1 MPLDHTMSDSSRKA
15 IEVLTGIQVPK
26 AGIANLGRASEIY
39 TALDQRLAV
48 LEDLFDLSRKHAR
61 RHFDGNTADRY
72 ERSLDQFT
80 RGENNYVGS
89 ARDNSNVMSA
99 ELFKAR
105 ANVEYMHMMVIG
117 QFVQLLAEI
126 AWAIAMAKFTFGASL
141 KWIPVFKAIR
151 SLAMRR
157 ILTWLLITVPGHQII
172 SQIFASMDSIIQR
185 IQIGRGTRHHR
196 DNALTE
202 SAHKGA
208 VIEGA
213 LSAVFSAGMD
223 GLFSKHLSDL
233 FTNGLKHLNDLPDP
247 PPLIKTGPDGP
258 PPAGPPTGPPV
269 RETPDGPPPGP
280 PSGPPDGPPA
290 GPVRD
295 DPPPL
300 NRDTDTPPPG
310 GGGGPDGPPTRPK
323 DDPPAGP
330 VKDDPPTAPVKDD
343 PAPTPAPKD
352 TPGSV
357 PAPKDTPPA
366 SPSLNKD
373 LAEVFGR
380 HNDEFL
386 TPYNPASPVGAGA
399 FDNATKAAAARN
411 DFAEVFARNF
421 GDHLG
426 ESAARDLGRDYA
438 TTLARHWN
446 DPDLGRHLR
455 DTIGDRLPPHM
466 RDHLADVPV
475 NLNKPLGE
483 YFSTTGAY
491 TQQVGG
497 SIGTG
502 ALEGYLGEGLGSMAD
517 GRGWEAS
524 GYSATAGATQAGIQ
538 QGATDGILHGTE
550 LFKDRDRPDLDTST
564 VPPRTQSESP
574 TGTGPEVAGS
584 ENGRPP
590 AQSGS
595 ERWEGDPGGQGGDP
609 GGPDRGAGRGDGE
622 GRGQDG
628 RPDREG
634 PAATASSYDRD
645 DLSDIDDVP
654 DLVSDTDSD
663 SVFGDDGSEF
673 GDPGDR
679 DQPNNDTVRVHQDE
693 DVRTPY
699 PDPFKTPDTGKDAF
713 GTTEA
718 KHPGFTDTAFP
729 GLGDDLFHP
738 GMNDGPLT
746 VNFLNA
752 IVPDNPTTATP
763 PPGAEQT
770 APPGNTPDT
779 GNGTN
784 PADRSAPEPEQ
795 HTPAPVAVAPPIG
808 QAAPPPTTAPQNTTT
823 DNNQRPTPAERDNG
837 GRPSQRANDIRTPGP
852 SPQRSAFNDTPQAT
866 TESAPPAPQTTTT
879 GDPTGLDAPA
889 PSTDDQRANP
899 DTAPDPE
906 HPTSPA
912 EVPLPPSPAT
922 ESDGRQDTDTTT
934 ESGPPR
940 HTHDTDRTPSDRDG
954 EESDQRDEATP
965 RDDDRPQDSDED
977 QAEEGGVPAGEQAED
992 RSGDGEDKRDDQE
1005 HHPRD
1010 QNDDASD
1017 RKDDKDD
1024 KKDGEEGG
1032 DEKRA
1037 DDEPTPEEPSVDGED
1052 GKQQDGEKST
1062 DSAPDP
1068 DPQEHHDPP
1077 NAAKTENV
1085 PAPEVT
1091 AKSPTEDSS
1100 GEAPSR
1106 ERDADREQAP
1116 AEHGGTDATATSRD
1130 RAPETGPT
1138 PEPDPDYAGTVV
1150 ADRNTPHDIGYLLN
1164 SSLVNA
1170 SMVHAQ
1176 HLDAF
1181 VDGTLGNDDVTA
1193 PDGVRD
1199 EVRDRISAQ
1208 QDKNMSTFFTPDG
1221 YSTEVK
1227 GDDGSVWTARVK
1239 LTLPEGNF
1247 YHASSEAVPGT
1258 KTPQA
1263 KMAAEVGG
1271 SAAFEGSGGH
1281 GGNKAFNLGFTLSP
1295 LMLGA
1300 TGVGDVGP
1308 RAIFSFTSSTRQRQT
1323 AAGTTVT
1330 FESATAYEAT
1340 GTPEVYAA
1348 DLGMDFVLERT
1359 SPPPTSSPTSD
1370 TALRDGTAP
1379 STDRSPGV
1387 RDASGRERTPAPPK
1401 EEDATAAN
1409 PRVQRRTHSS
1419 NGLALILPGKVTP
1432 HKGPATITLSDPLSG
1447 GPAGKDGTS
1456 PARTPHP
1463 NVANGQPI
1471 SLGGFRERAG
1481 KNGEETQDVP
1491 SLADWVA
1498 DKVAPSGAGP
1508 GRFKRAAR
1516 HLLPAVGKERRQQLL
1531 EHVQN
1536 QTKKKFSDEVMLEVL
1551 PKSTRKAHSITLT
1564 TPDGEQRRVK
1574 IRSVPISYVAKP
1586 SSLPEGGQNRSGKSE
1601 HETSHS
1607 LQKHKITGGTG
1618 GAGVGLDVGFP
1629 GTNHGVRFDI
1639 VSGEGGQRHR
1649 STEESGTGNSG
1660 SVKRTSTDRAG
1671 SGVYE
1676 VTRNYYV
1683 HFQGDPEPHRLT
1695 GTSLEILT
1703 DADAWAIS
1711 GRTPPA
1717 PKGEGGANG
1726 QDRTTDDHDAETDAS
1741 RDRSTPETAP
1751 GPDTRTDDAGAEPTG
1766 TSAPDAQ
1773 DSRRERTGEDRT
1785 ALPREIVPKDFTW
1798 PTNDLYHGQG
1808 KDPQRTVYDQILHQV
1823 LTGIAKH
1830 RPGLVMPDITSD
1842 SKNFNR
1848 PPGEGSRS
1856 FSEVL
1861 RSQRLLSRD
1870 RRTAESNTA
1879 KIEKAISDAGFLGGL
1894 DSLRDNG
1901 ISVTLSETART
1912 GASSGKSTGTYLL
1925 HAPTITLRI
1934 RADFSDVRHSG
1945 GGKDGQESRG
1955 GEKSKDGQENR
1966 GAEENKDG
1974 QENKGAEES
1983 KVGKKELSFKY
1994 GGASSYSSG
2003 TGTQDRSTAKGT
2015 SGAYARE
2022 SGAADANGYA
2032 PRSGRASASTTLSKT
2047 TSGSRNLSTKVQS
2060 EHGVSYP
2067 EDTVD
2072 TWTATAMI
2080 SARLYEHDD
2089 IGMAKPDAKT
2099 KPVSERGIA
2108 LFDPVETLFTG
2119 ETPKTPSDAARAGQD
2134 PSGRQKDAPQDRTTA
2149 DPEPPG
2155 ERPERSDRR
2164 RDRFM
2169 RPFRTE
2175 TGDAA
2180 DEGGRPADTPSRSGA
2195 PQADQAGAG
2204 RSREPGSP
2212 EVVVITPMSSEDA
2225 ENMLRGFTT
2234 AAPGNVRQRPGG
2246 LVRATKRFANRFHTE
2261 PDGTDRGRAP
2271 TDRADADRRT
2281 TPQPNTTTRTD
2292 ATTRPTTRTGD
2303 TGEGTTA
2310 RPTVQTDGAVQDST
2324 GTTDQRTKEQRQAD
2338 TLLDTGATFEYTAT
2352 TFTTEDGQVNS
2363 LVEAYYGNFPNRAP
2377 WDTNGPGR
2385 QSDFQRFKRSL
2396 EELRLERDL
2405 KKLRSYLTRSEGNR
2419 QYMEHVL
2426 SEDNVRNNPQTYSS
2440 SGLRANTELTGD
2452 LRSGHNARITSAT
2465 RYELG
2470 AITRLEQSDAALS
2483 WEDKTSYEV
2492 STNTSTK
2499 KDLTVQGAGGGRYN
2513 PNPAEPTA
2521 GGARH
2526 SEAPNSAS
2534 DPQVHLGP
2542 ALSKSIFDWTVSDKP
2557 SQKFSETI
2565 GFSPGIDKSYKFH
2578 ASGLV
2583 KQAVEFSRNLRH
2595 GPPVPHSPRYRGW
2608 QAHLDDL
2615 TRGLLHVRD
2624 AQQSGLV
2631 EDRVVEEADGT
2642 LSRAP
2647 QPEPE
2652 RPGQARV
2659 RPGAEDSGKFMRPPS
2674 ADRALKDLADDLA
2687 ASGWELTGKSRSDI
2701 LDALTSYRGLRPN
2714 SGPPLAVRIKPVG
2727 HSVFKGNTTST
2738 TPVAFDAVVNLKLDT
2753 GNPQVDYIGGKTL
2766 FKQQQTLETGN
2777 KGQQERAGN
2786 AGAGVQEAVMP
2797 PLPHAE
2803 GGQPSSGEPGPAS
2816 RPTMMGVFGDQS
2828 GARAHNEGVAV
2839 KDSDKR
2845 TVQVS
2850 MDLPYAKMSMDS
2862 RLTIDLEIPEK
2873 QGFSTTLAWEGLEK
2887 DERRSFRG
2895 EGDAGTV
2902 KALYPA
2908 FSIDLPRAGDGV
2920 DGSTDT
2926 SGDDRP
2932 APPGDRAPLSRD
2944 TAADPRSTQDG
2955 GGADR
2960 TGAAPQTPPRST
2972 PDDTATTRTEGRSAD
2987 RTPPPPAPENPSS
3000 DTHASLEQMMRDW
3013 TSGRSPVGGRDIR
3026 DAVVMPTAIVPD
3038 GQDPRDTAHVVV
3050 ARSLGWTPP
3059 PDAVVD
3065 GRYTPEA
3072 VKEARALV
3080 ADKIGLNVRNDAI
3093 DHSLNP
3099 LSLKSLFLQALDP
3112 GGVEMIRMGR
3122 TRLAVRAL
3130 PDLRSGKIIDYNPDV
3145 RLSDSSESEQ
3155 TVTSSQS
3162 TSDSLAANLD
3172 NMPAGR
3178 VGGTDQPPRGGLFG
3192 AAGAGDSTSAGGAAS
3207 QDTKAKD
3214 PSTTTRTRTGPGYL
3228 VEFDTTWGVG
3238 AKTELRGAWY
3248 KRAAKSIGHKSAD
3261 TGRAAVDRVRRG
3273 LGREPRHT
3281 SPREKPAR
3289 WQRGEVNTKVR
3300 TWISHG
3306 DAVKLGIIAPDGV
3319 DHLKP
3324 LMDRI
3329 AETQETLAT
3338 AEKDYLDAREPLD
3351 RAAAKVV
3358 GTRNALDGARG
3369 EGAGRDG
3376 ATDGAPSGPERAE
3389 GAGRTL
3395 SEPGGQRTED
3405 ARRAREEYDKLQDAH
3420 DKSLDAFNTALREW
3434 ADALRALRRGFTDT
3448 PAVQPP
3454 LTGGTSSDEGDDKGK
3469 APERPA
3475 DGGPSTE
3482 PTGGDG
3488 GTETGQDGAPPTE
3501 ADSGRALR
3509 DRLGEAFGI
3518 TLTGTGEDSG
3528 RSFDHES
3535 EDGDALVP
3543 ESYRAQVHEED
3554 DTAPLLPPASAPKGT
3569 GGRGRDGSENLDD
3582 AGDEEEAPHVRWF
3595 DRNFPEEAAGL
3606 GREERT
3612 RLVRSH
3618 GERALAVG
3626 PPLPDG
3632 ARYELDLGG
3641 PHDTSWPGA
3650 PTERHPFRP
3659 PEADGPPGPST
3670 DPGAPRE
3677 PDPSVESPER
3687 RPQPTSSE
3695 EESAAAAL
3703 DAVFTFDGQRLP
3715 LHTGTGPDHDTDLPA
3730 DQDTLSEAST
3740 PDPDALRDMRLR
3752 LERLRSSTPA
3762 PSEGDRPSPVDT
3774 GLTGDHGRQ
3783 DPPDRTDRG
3792 SGERPAPRR
3801 PQPRERPAPS
3811 TDPDRSEWDNRLRA
3825 MHDWRANWK
3834 HRARTPEEGDRLRQE
3849 WRARWSLPAT
3859 TGPSGS
3865 GPLRHGADPFGGR
3878 AAQSPPDRAQSPGAP
3893 GSRPVPPAGP
3903 EPAGEDRRPPAPTGT
3918 DPGADGRSPDRATA
3932 QPARP
3937 EPGETPGAPFRS
3949 DSGTPGGEGFPALPQ
3964 QQTVVPPPGAAPPPV
3979 EQEPLTSAP
3988 VSDLF
3993 AFFEQE
3999 LNGSVDSGDGDS
4011 AQDDGRTPSGEGTTA
4026 EPAPVLDD
4034 GRGLEA
4040 ADPETGPGESGPVP
4054 ARRQPHDEDQDASE
4068 NEDGNERDIEEDAG
4082 DVPGDGN
4089 GPEDDGEDGSRDEDG
4104 SDGSGDRSGGDRGGD
4119 SHGDGGRS
4127 GGGGDRFDGRG
4138 GSGAGRG
4145 PEGEVGGSSG
4155 DGGRSSHGD
4164 GRGRRDTRDGRT
4176 PDQRDADTGP
4186 VAHPDPN
4193 PHDGDGGM
4201 SLYGHPDTPA

>member
-1 MPLDHTMSDSSRKA
+1 M
-15 IEVLTGIQVPK
+15 
-26 AGIANLGRASEIY
+26 
-39 TALDQRLAV
+39 
-48 LEDLFDLSRKHAR
+48 
-61 RHFDGNTADRY
+61 
-72 ERSLDQFT
+72 
-80 RGENNYVGS
+80 
-89 ARDNSNVMSA
+89 
-99 ELFKAR
+99 
-105 ANVEYMHMMVIG
+105 
-117 QFVQLLAEI
+117 
-126 AWAIAMAKFTFGASL
+126 
-141 KWIPVFKAIR
+141 
-151 SLAMRR
+151 
-157 ILTWLLITVPGHQII
+157 PGHQII

-196 DNALTE
+196 DSALTA

-208 VIEGA
+208 AIEGV

-233 FTNGLKHLNDLPDP
+233 FSKGLTDLKLLPDP

-258 PPAGPPTGPPV
+258 PPPGPPTGPPL

-280 PSGPPDGPPA
+280 PTGPPDGPPS

-300 NRDTDTPPPG
+300 NRDTDTPPPPG

-330 VKDDPPTAPVKDD
+330 VKDDPPVNPDRGPD
-343 PAPTPAPKD
+343 SPAPKD
-352 TPGSV
+352 TGPTPV
-357 PAPKDTPPA
+357 PAPKEGPPPP
-366 SPSLNKD
+366 PSLNKD

-399 FDNATKAAAARN
+399 FDNATKAAAARQ
-411 DFAEVFARNF
+411 DFADLFARNF

-426 ESAARDLGRDYA
+426 EAAARDLGRDYA

-475 NLNKPLGE
+475 NLQKPLGE

-502 ALEGYLGEGLGSMAD
+502 ALEGYLGEGLGSLAD

-538 QGATDGILHGTE
+538 QGATDGALHGLDLFSDKDRPNITNPPPTE
-550 LFKDRDRPDLDTST
+550 TDSTANRNGNPTGPEIPGPWEGGGEDPGRGGDHVPGPDRDRGGEG
-564 VPPRTQSESP
+564 PPREDNRDN
-574 TGTGPEVAGS
+574 GP
-584 ENGRPP
+584 
-590 AQSGS
+590 
-595 ERWEGDPGGQGGDP
+595 
-609 GGPDRGAGRGDGE
+609 

-628 RPDREG
+628 RPDRDG
-634 PAATASSYDRD
+634 PPATASHDTGRD
-645 DLSDIDDVP
+645 DSSDIDDVP
-654 DLVSDTDSD
+654 DLVSDTDTDSD
-663 SVFGDDGSEF
+663 SGSEFGDDGSEF
-673 GDPGDR
+673 GDAD
-679 DQPNNDTVRVHQDE
+679 DHDLNNHDTVRVHQDE
-693 DVRTPY
+693 DARTPY
-699 PDPFKTPDTGKDAF
+699 PDTGKDPFA
-713 GTTEA
+713 TTEV
-718 KHPGFTDTAFP
+718 KHPG
-729 GLGDDLFHP
+729 LGSDLFHP

-752 IVPDNPTTATP
+752 IVPDNPMTVP
-763 PPGAEQT
+763 PPGTEQT
-770 APPGNTPDT
+770 TPDT
-779 GNGTN
+779 GNATN
-784 PADRSAPEPEQ
+784 PADRSTPAPEQ
-795 HTPAPVAVAPPIG
+795 HTAPPLVAAPIG
-808 QAAPPPTTAPQNTTT
+808 QAAPPPATTPQSSAT
-823 DNNQRPTPAERDNG
+823 DNNQRSTPTERNSG
-837 GRPSQRANDIRTPGP
+837 GRPSQNTGDTRASDPSQQRSTANDT
-852 SPQRSAFNDTPQAT
+852 SQVV
-866 TESAPPAPQTTTT
+866 TEGAPPAPETETT
-879 GDPTGLDAPA
+879 GQNNPDN
-889 PSTDDQRANP
+889 STDEQRASPHTAP
-899 DTAPDPE
+899 DTAPAPE
-906 HPTSPA
+906 QQTSPA
-912 EVPLPPSPAT
+912 EVPLPPSPVT
-922 ESDGRQDTDTTT
+922 ESDGLHDTDTTT
-934 ESGPPR
+934 VSGPPQ
-940 HTHDTDRTPSDRDG
+940 DTEDTGRTPSDRDG
-954 EESDQRDEATP
+954 EQPDQRGEDAS
-965 RDDDRPQDSDED
+965 RDDDRTQDSDKERTG
-977 QAEEGGVPAGEQAED
+977 EGGDRTGEQGGD
-992 RSGDGEDKRDDQE
+992 RSGDGGDRRDDQE
-1005 HHPRD
+1005 DHFQD
-1010 QNDDASD
+1010 QNNDETDGQDD
-1017 RKDDKDD
+1017 RDD

-1032 DEKRA
+1032 DEKQA
-1037 DDEPTPEEPSVDGED
+1037 DDEPAPEESSADGQD
-1052 GKQQDGEKST
+1052 DKQQDGEKST
-1062 DSAPDP
+1062 DSAPAP
-1068 DPQEHHDPP
+1068 DPQEHRDAP
-1077 NAAKTENV
+1077 NVAKTENT
-1085 PAPEVT
+1085 PEPEGAEKT
-1091 AKSPTEDSS
+1091 PTEDS
-1100 GEAPSR
+1100 GGDDPSR
-1106 ERDADREQAP
+1106 ERDTDQEQAP
-1116 AEHGGTDATATSRD
+1116 AEHGGTDATGTSRD
-1130 RAPETGPT
+1130 RAPETEPA

-1150 ADRNTPHDIGYLLN
+1150 SDRNTPHDIGYLLN

-1193 PDGVRD
+1193 PDSVRD
-1199 EVRDRISAQ
+1199 EVRDRIAAQ

-1227 GDDGSVWTARVK
+1227 GDDGSVWTAQVK

-1247 YHASSEAVPGT
+1247 YHASSEAAPGT

-1263 KMAAEVGG
+1263 KMAAEVGN

-1281 GGNKAFNLGFTLSP
+1281 GGNKALNLGFTLSP

-1323 AAGTTVT
+1323 AASTTVT
-1330 FESATAYEAT
+1330 FESAMGYEAM

-1359 SPPPTSSPTSD
+1359 SPPTTSSPTPD
-1370 TALRDGTAP
+1370 TASKDGTVP
-1379 STDRSPGV
+1379 STDRSPEARG
-1387 RDASGRERTPAPPK
+1387 ASGRERTPAPPK
-1401 EEDATAAN
+1401 EGNATEAN

-1447 GPAGKDGTS
+1447 GPVRKDGTPS
-1456 PARTPHP
+1456 ARTPHA

-1471 SLGGFRERAG
+1471 SLGGFRERTG

-1491 SLADWVA
+1491 SLAGWVA
-1498 DKVAPSGAGP
+1498 DKVAPPDSGP

-1516 HLLPAVGKERRQQLL
+1516 HLLPPVSKERRQQLL

-1551 PKSTRKAHSITLT
+1551 PKSTRKAHAITLT
-1564 TPDGEQRRVK
+1564 TPDGEQRRVT
-1574 IRSVPISYVAKP
+1574 IRSIPISYVAKP
-1586 SSLPEGGQNRSGKSE
+1586 SSLPEGGQNRSAKSE
-1601 HETSHS
+1601 HEASSS

-1618 GAGVGLDVGFP
+1618 GGGVGLDVGFP

-1649 STEESGTGNSG
+1649 STQESGTGNSG

-1703 DADAWAIS
+1703 DADAWTIS
-1711 GRTPPA
+1711 GQTPPDPA
-1717 PKGEGGANG
+1717 GEGDADG
-1726 QDRTTDDHDAETDAS
+1726 QERTTDDHGAETDAS
-1741 RDRSTPETAP
+1741 RDRSTPETPETAP
-1751 GPDTRTDDAGAEPTG
+1751 GPNTRTDGTGADPTG
-1766 TSAPDAQ
+1766 TPAPDAQ

-1798 PTNDLYHGQG
+1798 PESDLYHGQG
-1808 KDPQRTVYDQILHQV
+1808 KAPQRTVYDQILHQV

-1830 RPGLVMPDITSD
+1830 RPGLVMPGITSD

-1856 FSEVL
+1856 FAEVL

-1870 RRTAESNTA
+1870 LRTAESNTA

-1901 ISVTLSETART
+1901 ISVTLTETART

-1934 RADFSDVRHSG
+1934 RADFSDVCHSG
-1945 GGKDGQESRG
+1945 GGKDGQNGKG
-1955 GEKSKDGQENR
+1955 GEKSKDD
-1966 GAEENKDG
+1966 KDD
-1974 QENKGAEES
+1974 QES
-1983 KVGKKELSFKY
+1983 KNGKKELSFKY

-2022 SGAADANGYA
+2022 TGAADANGYA

-2047 TSGSRNLSTKVQS
+2047 KSGSQNLSTKVQS

-2119 ETPKTPSDAARAGQD
+2119 ETPKTGSDAARAEQARTDQQQD
-2134 PSGRQKDAPQDRTTA
+2134 NPQDRTTA
-2149 DPEPPG
+2149 DPEASG

-2164 RDRFM
+2164 RDRFL
-2169 RPFRTE
+2169 RPFRTKASD
-2175 TGDAA
+2175 TA
-2180 DEGGRPADTPSRSGA
+2180 DDGGRPADTPSQGGT
-2195 PQADQAGAG
+2195 PQGDQGGTGAG

-2212 EVVVITPMSSEDA
+2212 EVVVITPMPSEDA

-2234 AAPGNVRQRPGG
+2234 AAPGNVQQRPGG

-2261 PDGTDRGRAP
+2261 SDGTDRGRAP
-2271 TDRADADRRT
+2271 TDRTDADRRT
-2281 TPQPNTTTRTD
+2281 TPQPD
-2292 ATTRPTTRTGD
+2292 
-2303 TGEGTTA
+2303 TTA
-2310 RPTVQTDGAVQDST
+2310 QTDGTGQDSASQDGT
-2324 GTTDQRTKEQRQAD
+2324 DTTDQRTKEQRQAD
-2338 TLLDTGATFEYTAT
+2338 TVLDTGATFEYAAT

-2363 LVEAYYGNFPNRAP
+2363 LVEAFYGNFPNRAP
-2377 WDTNGPGR
+2377 WDTNGPGK
-2385 QSDFQRFKRSL
+2385 QSDFQRFKSYL
-2396 EELRLERDL
+2396 EELSLERNL

-2440 SGLRANTELTGD
+2440 TGLRANTDMTGD

-2483 WEDKTSYEV
+2483 WEDKTSHEV

-2526 SEAPNSAS
+2526 SEAPDSAS

-2542 ALSKSIFDWTVSDKP
+2542 ALGKSIYDWTVSDKP

-2565 GFSPGIDKSYKFH
+2565 GFSPGINKSYKFH
-2578 ASGLV
+2578 ASGLI

-2608 QAHLDDL
+2608 QAHLHDL

-2642 LSRAP
+2642 LSTAP

-2674 ADRALKDLADDLA
+2674 ADEALKDLADELA
-2687 ASGWELTGKSRSDI
+2687 ASGWELTGKSQSDI

-2738 TPVAFDAVVNLKLDT
+2738 TPVSFDAVVNLKLDT
-2753 GNPQVDYIGGKTL
+2753 SNTQVDYIGGKTL

-2777 KGQQERAGN
+2777 KGQQERSGS

-2797 PLPHAE
+2797 PLPHSE

-2816 RPTMMGVFGDQS
+2816 RPTMMGVFSDQS
-2828 GARAHNEGVAV
+2828 GARAHSEGVAV
-2839 KDSDKR
+2839 KDSGKR

-2850 MDLPYAKMSMDS
+2850 MDIPYAKTSMDS

-2873 QGFSTTLAWEGLEK
+2873 QGFSNTLAWEGLEK

-2895 EGDAGTV
+2895 EGDSGTV

-2908 FSIDLPRAGDGV
+2908 FSIDLPRAGDGA

-2932 APPGDRAPLSRD
+2932 APPGDRAPLDRD
-2944 TAADPRSTQDG
+2944 TAADPLSTQDG
-2955 GGADR
+2955 SGTDR
-2960 TGAAPQTPPRST
+2960 TGAAPDDPPRSA
-2972 PDDTATTRTEGRSAD
+2972 PDDTATTRTEGRSTH
-2987 RTPPPPAPENPSS
+2987 RPPTPPAPENPSS

-3013 TSGRSPVGGRDIR
+3013 MSSRSPVGGRDIR
-3026 DAVVMPTAIVPD
+3026 DAVVMPTAIVLD
-3038 GQDPRDTAHVVV
+3038 GQDPRDIAHVVV
-3050 ARSLGWTPP
+3050 AKSLGWTPS

-3065 GRYTPEA
+3065 GRYTPGA

-3093 DHSLNP
+3093 DHSLNL
-3099 LSLKSLFLQALDP
+3099 LSLKSLFLQALEP
-3112 GGVEMIRMGR
+3112 GGVEMIQMGR
-3122 TRLAVRAL
+3122 TRLAVQAL

-3192 AAGAGDSTSAGGAAS
+3192 SAGAGDSTSAGGAAS

-3261 TGRAAVDRVRRG
+3261 MGRATVDRARRG
-3273 LGREPRHT
+3273 LGKEPRHT
-3281 SPREKPAR
+3281 SSREKPAR

-3329 AETQETLAT
+3329 AKTQETLAT
-3338 AEKDYLDAREPLD
+3338 AEKNYLDAREPLD
-3351 RAAAKVV
+3351 KAAAKVV
-3358 GTRNALDGARG
+3358 DTRNALDAAQG
-3369 EGAGRDG
+3369 EGSGRDG
-3376 ATDGAPSGPERAE
+3376 AADGAPSGPERAE
-3389 GAGRTL
+3389 GTGQTR
-3395 SEPGGQRTED
+3395 SDPGGQRAED

-3420 DKSLDAFNTALREW
+3420 DKNLGAFNTALREW

-3448 PAVQPP
+3448 PAVRLP
-3454 LTGGTSSDEGDDKGK
+3454 LTESTSPDDGADKGK

-3475 DGGPSTE
+3475 DGGPSAD
-3482 PTGGDG
+3482 PTGRGDG
-3488 GTETGQDGAPPTE
+3488 TAAGQDGAPPTK
-3501 ADSGRALR
+3501 ADSGQALR
-3509 DRLGEAFGI
+3509 DRLGETFGI

-3528 RSFDHES
+3528 TDSGRPFDHES
-3535 EDGDALVP
+3535 DDGDALVP
-3543 ESYRAQVHEED
+3543 ESYRVQVHEED
-3554 DTAPLLPPASAPKGT
+3554 DTTPLLPHTSVPEGVVAPT
-3569 GGRGRDGSENLDD
+3569 GERERDGSENLYD

-3595 DRNFPEEAAGL
+3595 DRNFPEEAAKLSG
-3606 GREERT
+3606 EERT

-3618 GERALAVG
+3618 GERTLAAG

-3641 PHDTSWPGA
+3641 PHDTAWPGGPA
-3650 PTERHPFRP
+3650 EQHSFRP
-3659 PEADGPPGPST
+3659 PEADGPPGAST
-3670 DPGAPRE
+3670 DPSTPQERDR
-3677 PDPSVESPER
+3677 PVEGPER
-3687 RPQPTSSE
+3687 RPEPTPSE
-3695 EESAAAAL
+3695 EEMAAAAL
-3703 DAVFTFDGQRLP
+3703 DS
-3715 LHTGTGPDHDTDLPA
+3715 
-3730 DQDTLSEAST
+3730 LSEAST
-3740 PDPDALRDMRLR
+3740 PDSDTLRDMRLR
-3752 LERLRSSTPA
+3752 LERLRSSSPV
-3762 PSEGDRPSPVDT
+3762 PSEGDRPSPADT
-3774 GLTGDHGRQ
+3774 GPTGDHGRQ
-3783 DPPDRTDRG
+3783 SSPERTGRA
-3792 SGERPAPRR
+3792 SEEQPAPRR
-3801 PQPRERPAPS
+3801 PQTPDLPAPS

-3825 MHDWRANWK
+3825 MQDWRANWQ
-3834 HRARTPEEGDRLRQE
+3834 HRARTPEEEDRLRQE
-3849 WRARWSLPAT
+3849 WRARWSLPT
-3859 TGPSGS
+3859 TTRPGGS
-3865 GPLRHGADPFGGR
+3865 GPSQHGTEPFGGR
-3878 AAQSPPDRAQSPGAP
+3878 AAQGSPDRAQTPSAP
-3893 GSRPVPPAGP
+3893 ESRPVPPTETARE
-3903 EPAGEDRRPPAPTGT
+3903 EPRSPAPTGT
-3918 DPGADGRSPDRATA
+3918 EPDLDGQEQDRATA
-3932 QPARP
+3932 PPARP
-3937 EPGETPGAPFRS
+3937 EPGENPTAP
-3949 DSGTPGGEGFPALPQ
+3949 SGSHSEGLGGEGSPAPSRE
-3964 QQTVVPPPGAAPPPV
+3964 QTVVPPQEATPPPA
-3979 EQEPLTSAP
+3979 EQAPLISGPAA
-3988 VSDLF
+3988 DLF
-3993 AFFEQE
+3993 AFFDQE
-3999 LNGSVDSGDGDS
+3999 LNGTVDHGDGNS
-4011 AQDDGRTPSGEGTTA
+4011 AQDTTRTPSGEETTA
-4026 EPAPVLDD
+4026 EPAPVIDDD
-4034 GRGLEA
+4034 GGPKA
-4040 ADPETGPGESGPVP
+4040 ADPETAPAESESVP
-4054 ARRQPHDEDQDASE
+4054 ARQQRENENQDASE
-4068 NEDGNERDIEEDAG
+4068 NKDGNEENREEDAPR
-4082 DVPGDGN
+4082 DRN
-4089 GPEDDGEDGSRDEDG
+4089 EPEDDGKDGGRDEDG
-4104 SDGSGDRSGGDRGGD
+4104 PGSSGDRSGGVRGGD
-4119 SHGDGGRS
+4119 RGSGGDRSHGDGDRSDDRGDSGAGHDLEDEGGSSNGDGGRS
-4127 GGGGDRFDGRG
+4127 TRADGRG
-4138 GSGAGRG
+4138 G
-4145 PEGEVGGSSG
+4145 
-4155 DGGRSSHGD
+4155 
-4164 GRGRRDTRDGRT
+4164 RDTRDGRD
-4176 PDQRDADTGP
+4176 PGRRDADTDP
-4186 VAHPDPN
+4186 APDLDSN
-4193 PHDGDGGM
+4193 PDSDDRHDGM

>member
-1 MPLDHTMSDSSRKA
+1 
-15 IEVLTGIQVPK
+15 
-26 AGIANLGRASEIY
+26 
-39 TALDQRLAV
+39 
-48 LEDLFDLSRKHAR
+48 
-61 RHFDGNTADRY
+61 
-72 ERSLDQFT
+72 
-80 RGENNYVGS
+80 
-89 ARDNSNVMSA
+89 
-99 ELFKAR
+99 
-105 ANVEYMHMMVIG
+105 
-117 QFVQLLAEI
+117 
-126 AWAIAMAKFTFGASL
+126 
-141 KWIPVFKAIR
+141 
-151 SLAMRR
+151 
-157 ILTWLLITVPGHQII
+157 VPGHQII

-196 DNALTE
+196 DSALTA

-208 VIEGA
+208 AIEGV

-233 FTNGLKHLNDLPDP
+233 FSKGLTDLKLLPDP
-247 PPLIKTGPDGP
+247 PPLVRTGPDGP
-258 PPAGPPTGPPV
+258 GGPPPVGPPL
-269 RETPDGPPPGP
+269 RESPDGPPSGP
-280 PSGPPDGPPA
+280 PSGPPDGPPS
-290 GPVRD
+290 GPVKD

-300 NRDTDTPPPG
+300 NRDADTPPPP
-310 GGGGPDGPPTRPK
+310 GGGGPDGPPARPK
-323 DDPPAGP
+323 DDPPATNPDRGP
-330 VKDDPPTAPVKDD
+330 DS
-343 PAPTPAPKD
+343 PAPKD
-352 TPGSV
+352 TGPTPV
-357 PAPKDTPPA
+357 PAPKEGPPA

-386 TPYNPASPVGAGA
+386 APYNPASPVGAGA
-399 FDNATKAAAARN
+399 FDNATKAAAARQ

-426 ESAARDLGRDYA
+426 EAAARDLGRDYA
-438 TTLARHWN
+438 ATLARHWN

-475 NLNKPLGE
+475 NLQKPLGE

-502 ALEGYLGEGLGSMAD
+502 ALEGYLGEGLGSLAD

-538 QGATDGILHGTE
+538 QGATDGALHGLD
-550 LFKDRDRPDLDTST
+550 LFSDKDKPDLSEPA
-564 VPPRTQSESP
+564 PPRTESNAADNRNDVP
-574 TGTGPEVAGS
+574 TGPQAPGPWTG
-584 ENGRPP
+584 
-590 AQSGS
+590 
-595 ERWEGDPGGQGGDP
+595 GDDLPGQGGDRSP
-609 GGPDRGAGRGDGE
+609 ERDRDGQGSPEQDGHGE
-622 GRGQDG
+622 GPLLAPPVD
-628 RPDREG
+628 D
-634 PAATASSYDRD
+634 SSRYDRD

-654 DLVSDTDSD
+654 DLVSDTDSE
-663 SVFGDDGSEF
+663 FGDDGSEF
-673 GDPGDR
+673 GGSDDRDRATDDR
-679 DQPNNDTVRVHQDE
+679 DQPNDDTVRVHQD
-693 DVRTPY
+693 DDTRTPY
-699 PDPFKTPDTGKDAF
+699 TDTGKDPYA
-713 GTTEA
+713 TTET
-718 KHPGFTDTAFP
+718 KHPG
-729 GLGDDLFHP
+729 LGNDLFHP

-752 IVPDNPTTATP
+752 IVPDNPMATP
-763 PPGAEQT
+763 PPAAEQT
-770 APPGNTPDT
+770 TPHTQTTPDT
-779 GNGTN
+779 GNTN
-784 PADRSAPEPEQ
+784 PADRSTPAPEQ
-795 HTPAPVAVAPPIG
+795 HTAPPVMAAPIG
-808 QAAPPPTTAPQNTTT
+808 QAAPPPATAPQNTTS
-823 DNNQRPTPAERDNG
+823 DNNQRSTPTERNSG
-837 GRPSQRANDIRTPGP
+837 GRPSQNTG
-852 SPQRSAFNDTPQAT
+852 DTPAADSSTDQSPRDGDAPQVT
-866 TESAPPAPQTTTT
+866 TEGAPPAPETETTS
-879 GDPTGLDAPA
+879 APV
-889 PSTDDQRANP
+889 DQHNQSAAVDEQR
-899 DTAPDPE
+899 TATASEHTPE
-906 HPTSPA
+906 QQTSPA
-912 EVPLPPSPAT
+912 EVPLPPSPVT
-922 ESDGRQDTDTTT
+922 ESDSLHDTDTTAVSEPPQDAEDT
-934 ESGPPR
+934 GP
-940 HTHDTDRTPSDRDG
+940 HPSDRDG
-954 EESDQRDEATP
+954 EQPDQRGEDAS
-965 RDDDRPQDSDED
+965 RDDDRTQDSDKD
-977 QAEEGGVPAGEQAED
+977 RTGEGGDRTGEQGGD
-992 RSGDGEDKRDDQE
+992 RSGDGGDRRDDQE
-1005 HHPRD
+1005 DHFQD
-1010 QNDDASD
+1010 QNNDESD
-1017 RKDDKDD
+1017 GQDDKGE
-1024 KKDGEEGG
+1024 KKADEEP
-1032 DEKRA
+1032 A
-1037 DDEPTPEEPSVDGED
+1037 PEETAADGQD
-1052 GKQQDGEKST
+1052 DKQQDGEKSA
-1062 DSAPDP
+1062 DSAPVP
-1068 DPQEHHDPP
+1068 DPQERHEAP
-1077 NAAKTENV
+1077 NVAKTENT
-1085 PAPEVT
+1085 PAPGGAE
-1091 AKSPTEDSS
+1091 KSQTEDS
-1100 GEAPSR
+1100 GGDAPSR
-1106 ERDADREQAP
+1106 ERDTDQEQAP
-1116 AEHGGTDATATSRD
+1116 AEHGGTDATGTSRD
-1130 RAPETGPT
+1130 RAPET
-1138 PEPDPDYAGTVV
+1138 EPAPDYAGTVV
-1150 ADRNTPHDIGYLLN
+1150 TDRNTPHDIGYLLN

-1193 PDGVRD
+1193 PDSVRD
-1199 EVRDRISAQ
+1199 EVRDRIAAQ

-1227 GDDGSVWTARVK
+1227 GDDGSVWTAQVK

-1247 YHASSEAVPGT
+1247 YHASSEAAPGT

-1263 KMAAEVGG
+1263 KMAAEAGN

-1281 GGNKAFNLGFTLSP
+1281 GGNKALNLGFTLSP

-1323 AAGTTVT
+1323 AASTTVT
-1330 FESATAYEAT
+1330 FESAMGYEAM

-1359 SPPPTSSPTSD
+1359 SPPTTSSPTPD
-1370 TALRDGTAP
+1370 TASKDGTVP
-1379 STDRSPGV
+1379 STDPSPEA
-1387 RDASGRERTPAPPK
+1387 RDTSGQERTPAPPK
-1401 EEDATAAN
+1401 GENTTDAN

-1447 GPAGKDGTS
+1447 GPARKDGTP
-1456 PARTPHP
+1456 PARSPHA
-1463 NVANGQPI
+1463 NVANGLPI
-1471 SLGGFRERAG
+1471 SLGGFREQTG

-1498 DKVAPSGAGP
+1498 GKVAPPDAGP

-1516 HLLPAVGKERRQQLL
+1516 HLLPPVSKERRQQLL

-1536 QTKKKFSDEVMLEVL
+1536 QIEKKFSDEVMLEVL
-1551 PKSTRKAHSITLT
+1551 PKSTRKAHPIILT
-1564 TPDGEQRRVK
+1564 TPDGEQRRVE

-1586 SSLPEGGQNRSGKSE
+1586 SNLPEGGQNRSSKSE
-1601 HETSHS
+1601 HEASHS
-1607 LQKHKITGGTG
+1607 LQKHKVTGGTG

-1703 DADAWAIS
+1703 DADAWTIS
-1711 GRTPPA
+1711 GQTPPA
-1717 PKGEGGANG
+1717 PAGEGDAGG

-1741 RDRSTPETAP
+1741 RDRSVPETSGTAP
-1751 GPDTRTDDAGAEPTG
+1751 GPNTRADDAGADPTG
-1766 TSAPDAQ
+1766 PPVPDAQ

-1798 PTNDLYHGQG
+1798 PESDLYHGQG
-1808 KDPQRTVYDQILHQV
+1808 KARQRTVYDQILHQV

-1830 RPGLVMPDITSD
+1830 RPGLVMPGITSGP
-1842 SKNFNR
+1842 KNFNR

-1856 FSEVL
+1856 FAEVL

-1901 ISVTLSETART
+1901 ISVTLTETART

-1945 GGKDGQESRG
+1945 GGKDGQG
-1955 GEKSKDGQENR
+1955 GEKSKDD
-1966 GAEENKDG
+1966 KDG
-1974 QENKGAEES
+1974 KES
-1983 KVGKKELSFKY
+1983 KGGKKELSFKY

-2022 SGAADANGYA
+2022 TGAADANGYA

-2047 TSGSRNLSTKVQS
+2047 KSGSQNLSTKVQS

-2119 ETPKTPSDAARAGQD
+2119 ETPKTGSDAARAEQARTDQQQD
-2134 PSGRQKDAPQDRTTA
+2134 TPQDRTTA
-2149 DPEPPG
+2149 DPEASG

-2164 RDRFM
+2164 RDRFL
-2169 RPFRTE
+2169 RPFRTK
-2175 TGDAA
+2175 TSDAA
-2180 DEGGRPADTPSRSGA
+2180 DDGGRPADTPSQGGT
-2195 PQADQAGAG
+2195 PQGDQGGAG
-2204 RSREPGSP
+2204 PGRGRESGSP
-2212 EVVVITPMSSEDA
+2212 EAVVITPMPSEDA

-2261 PDGTDRGRAP
+2261 PDGTDRGRTP
-2271 TDRADADRRT
+2271 TDRTDADRRT
-2281 TPQPNTTTRTD
+2281 TPQPD
-2292 ATTRPTTRTGD
+2292 
-2303 TGEGTTA
+2303 TTA
-2310 RPTVQTDGAVQDST
+2310 QTGGNGQD
-2324 GTTDQRTKEQRQAD
+2324 TTDQRTKEQRQAD
-2338 TLLDTGATFEYTAT
+2338 TVLDTGATFEYAAT

-2363 LVEAYYGNFPNRAP
+2363 LVEAFYGNFPNRAP
-2377 WDTNGPGR
+2377 WDTNGPGK
-2385 QSDFQRFKRSL
+2385 QSDFQRFKSYL
-2396 EELRLERDL
+2396 EELSLERNL

-2440 SGLRANTELTGD
+2440 SGLRANTDMTGD

-2483 WEDKTSYEV
+2483 WEDKTSHEV

-2513 PNPAEPTA
+2513 PNPAESTA

-2542 ALSKSIFDWTVSDKP
+2542 VLGKSIYDWTVSDKP

-2565 GFSPGIDKSYKFH
+2565 GFSPGINKSYKFH
-2578 ASGLV
+2578 ASGV
-2583 KQAVEFSRNLRH
+2583 IKQAVEFSRNLRY

-2608 QAHLDDL
+2608 QAHLHDL

-2642 LSRAP
+2642 LSTAP
-2647 QPEPE
+2647 QPEPA
-2652 RPGQARV
+2652 RPEQARV

-2674 ADRALKDLADDLA
+2674 ADEALKDLADKLA
-2687 ASGWELTGKSRSDI
+2687 ASGWELTGKSQSDI

-2738 TPVAFDAVVNLKLDT
+2738 TPVSFDAVVNLKLDT
-2753 GNPQVDYIGGKTL
+2753 SNTQVDYIGGKTL

-2777 KGQQERAGN
+2777 KGQQERSGN

-2803 GGQPSSGEPGPAS
+2803 GGQPSGGEPGPAS
-2816 RPTMMGVFGDQS
+2816 RPTMMGVFSDQS
-2828 GARAHNEGVAV
+2828 GARAHSEGVAV
-2839 KDSDKR
+2839 KDSGKR

-2850 MDLPYAKMSMDS
+2850 MDIPYAKTSMDS

-2873 QGFSTTLAWEGLEK
+2873 QGFSNTLAWEGLEK

-2895 EGDAGTV
+2895 EGDSGTV

-2908 FSIDLPRAGDGV
+2908 FSIDLPRTGDGV
-2920 DGSTDT
+2920 NGSTDT

-2932 APPGDRAPLSRD
+2932 APPGDRAPLGRD
-2944 TAADPRSTQDG
+2944 AAADPLSTPDDAAATRTDPRST
-2955 GGADR
+2955 A
-2960 TGAAPQTPPRST
+2960 
-2972 PDDTATTRTEGRSAD
+2972 

-3013 TSGRSPVGGRDIR
+3013 MSSRGPVGGRDIR
-3026 DAVVMPTAIVPD
+3026 DAVVMPTAIVLD
-3038 GQDPRDTAHVVV
+3038 GQDPRDIAHVVV
-3050 ARSLGWTPP
+3050 AKSLGWTPS
-3059 PDAVVD
+3059 PDAVV
-3065 GRYTPEA
+3065 GRYTPGA

-3093 DHSLNP
+3093 DHSLNL
-3099 LSLKSLFLQALDP
+3099 LSLKSLFLQALEP
-3112 GGVEMIRMGR
+3112 GGVEMIKMGR
-3122 TRLAVRAL
+3122 TRLAVQAL

-3162 TSDSLAANLD
+3162 ISDSLAANLD

-3192 AAGAGDSTSAGGAAS
+3192 STGAGDSTSAGGAAS

-3261 TGRAAVDRVRRG
+3261 MGRATVDRARRG
-3273 LGREPRHT
+3273 LGKEPRHT
-3281 SPREKPAR
+3281 SSREKPAR

-3329 AETQETLAT
+3329 AKTQETLAT
-3338 AEKDYLDAREPLD
+3338 AEKNYLDAREPLD
-3351 RAAAKVV
+3351 KAAAKVV
-3358 GTRNALDGARG
+3358 DTRNALDAAQG
-3369 EGAGRDG
+3369 EGSGRDG
-3376 ATDGAPSGPERAE
+3376 AADGAPSGPERAE
-3389 GAGRTL
+3389 ETGQTR
-3395 SEPGGQRTED
+3395 SDPGGQRAED

-3420 DKSLDAFNTALREW
+3420 DKNLGAFNTALREW

-3448 PAVQPP
+3448 PAVRPP
-3454 LTGGTSSDEGDDKGK
+3454 LTESTSPDDGADKGK

-3475 DGGPSTE
+3475 DGGPSAD
-3482 PTGGDG
+3482 PTGRGDG
-3488 GTETGQDGAPPTE
+3488 TAAGQDGAPPTK
-3501 ADSGRALR
+3501 ADSGQALR
-3509 DRLGEAFGI
+3509 DRLGETFGI

-3528 RSFDHES
+3528 TDSGRPFDHES
-3535 EDGDALVP
+3535 DDGDALVP
-3543 ESYRAQVHEED
+3543 ESYRVQVHEED
-3554 DTAPLLPPASAPKGT
+3554 DATPLLPHTSVPEGVVAPT
-3569 GGRGRDGSENLDD
+3569 GERERDGSENLYD

-3595 DRNFPEEAAGL
+3595 DRNFPDEAAKL
-3606 GREERT
+3606 SREERT

-3618 GERALAVG
+3618 GERALAAG

-3641 PHDTSWPGA
+3641 PHDTAWPGGPA
-3650 PTERHPFRP
+3650 ERHSFRP
-3659 PEADGPPGPST
+3659 PEADGPRGPAMDPST
-3670 DPGAPRE
+3670 PQERNR
-3677 PDPSVESPER
+3677 SVEGPER
-3687 RPQPTSSE
+3687 RPQPAPSE
-3695 EESAAAAL
+3695 EEMAAAAL
-3703 DAVFTFDGQRLP
+3703 DAVLTFDGQRLP
-3715 LHTGTGPDHDTDLPA
+3715 LHTESGPDHGTDLPA
-3730 DQDTLSEAST
+3730 DQDSLSEAST
-3740 PDPDALRDMRLR
+3740 PDSDTLRDMRLR
-3752 LERLRSSTPA
+3752 LERLRSS
-3762 PSEGDRPSPVDT
+3762 SP
-3774 GLTGDHGRQ
+3774 
-3783 DPPDRTDRG
+3783 
-3792 SGERPAPRR
+3792 
-3801 PQPRERPAPS
+3801 
-3811 TDPDRSEWDNRLRA
+3811 
-3825 MHDWRANWK
+3825 
-3834 HRARTPEEGDRLRQE
+3834 
-3849 WRARWSLPAT
+3849 
-3859 TGPSGS
+3859 
-3865 GPLRHGADPFGGR
+3865 
-3878 AAQSPPDRAQSPGAP
+3878 
-3893 GSRPVPPAGP
+3893 
-3903 EPAGEDRRPPAPTGT
+3903 
-3918 DPGADGRSPDRATA
+3918 
-3932 QPARP
+3932 
-3937 EPGETPGAPFRS
+3937 
-3949 DSGTPGGEGFPALPQ
+3949 
-3964 QQTVVPPPGAAPPPV
+3964 
-3979 EQEPLTSAP
+3979 
-3988 VSDLF
+3988 
-3993 AFFEQE
+3993 
-3999 LNGSVDSGDGDS
+3999 
-4011 AQDDGRTPSGEGTTA
+4011 
-4026 EPAPVLDD
+4026 
-4034 GRGLEA
+4034 
-4040 ADPETGPGESGPVP
+4040 
-4054 ARRQPHDEDQDASE
+4054 
-4068 NEDGNERDIEEDAG
+4068 
-4082 DVPGDGN
+4082 
-4089 GPEDDGEDGSRDEDG
+4089 
-4104 SDGSGDRSGGDRGGD
+4104 
-4119 SHGDGGRS
+4119 
-4127 GGGGDRFDGRG
+4127 
-4138 GSGAGRG
+4138 
-4145 PEGEVGGSSG
+4145 
-4155 DGGRSSHGD
+4155 
-4164 GRGRRDTRDGRT
+4164 
-4176 PDQRDADTGP
+4176 
-4186 VAHPDPN
+4186 
-4193 PHDGDGGM
+4193 
-4201 SLYGHPDTPA
+4201 